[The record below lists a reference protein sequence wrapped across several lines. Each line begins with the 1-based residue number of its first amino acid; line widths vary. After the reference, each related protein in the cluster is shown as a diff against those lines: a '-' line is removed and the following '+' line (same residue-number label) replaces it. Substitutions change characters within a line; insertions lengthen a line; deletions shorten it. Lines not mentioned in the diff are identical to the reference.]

1 MATTSSRTSQTNR
14 QENWTY
20 QDYRQLDD
28 GKRYEIINGK
38 LIDMTPSPSIQHN
51 IFSGNLSFAFRSY
64 LKEHAVGRLFE
75 APVDVKLDNKNVVQP
90 DLVVVLNENRDIIK
104 ELAIEGTPDITVEI
118 ISPSS
123 IINDR
128 NKKSELY
135 KKFGVKEYSIV
146 DPAYPS
152 VEVYQLKDGQYEVY
166 SFAATTGQVESALL
180 DNLQVNLEDLAA

>member
-1 MATTSSRTSQTNR
+1 MATTSSRTSKTKR

-20 QDYRQLDD
+20 QDYLQLDD

-38 LIDMTPSPSIQHN
+38 LIDMGPPPSVQHN

-64 LKEHAVGRLFE
+64 LKQHAAGRLFE
-75 APVDVKLDNKNVVQP
+75 APVDIKLDDKNVVQP
-90 DLVVVLNENRDIIK
+90 DLVVVLNDNQKIIE
-104 ELAIEGTPDITVEI
+104 ELAIEGTPDLTVEI

-128 NKKSELY
+128 NKKSEPY
-135 KKFGVKEYSIV
+135 KTFGVKEYWIV

-152 VEVYQLKDGQYEVY
+152 VEVYQLKDGHYEVY
-166 SFAATTGQVESALL
+166 SFAATEGQVESALL
-180 DNLQVNLEDLAA
+180 EALRVNVEDLAA